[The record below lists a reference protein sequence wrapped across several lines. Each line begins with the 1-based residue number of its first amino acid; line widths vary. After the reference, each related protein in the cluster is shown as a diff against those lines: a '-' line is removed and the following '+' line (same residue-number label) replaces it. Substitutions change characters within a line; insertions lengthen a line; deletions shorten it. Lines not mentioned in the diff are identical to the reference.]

1 MVAFLSDRLM
11 ICSRFLLAQQDVR
24 PKTLPEPYRS
34 LALMALLAIALL
46 GMLMIVATLLG
57 GHWVRRWGDR
67 VRRPSIPPDVLVQRK
82 GNSGAPKLPDG
93 QVNDGDTLGTNES
106 AGTDETAVS

>member
-1 MVAFLSDRLM
+1 MVATLSHRLTVCCWTL
-11 ICSRFLLAQQDVR
+11 IAQQEVR

-34 LALMALLAIALL
+34 LALMALLGIALL

-67 VRRPSIPPDVLVQRK
+67 VRRKSVPPDVVVPRK
-82 GNSGAPKLPDG
+82 SESSAPKIPG
-93 QVNDGDTLGTNES
+93 RQINDGDTLGTDDTVIS
-106 AGTDETAVS
+106 

>member
-1 MVAFLSDRLM
+1 MVA
-11 ICSRFLLAQQDVR
+11 LLPNCLISWSCTLFAQQENG
-24 PKTLPEPYRS
+24 PKTLPEPYRA

-67 VRRPSIPPDVLVQRK
+67 VRRPSVPPDVLVTRK
-82 GNSGAPKLPDG
+82 DESVAAKIPDEKI
-93 QVNDGDTLGTNES
+93 NDGDTLGS
-106 AGTDETAVS
+106 DETAIP